1 MKISPWILV
10 CISAALLSACGNA
23 DDRRTYTPE
32 AVAAK
37 SVAEIETAMDQA
49 DQAIRAVE
57 AANTDTQKAL
67 ERAKARQNAVA
78 ISIARLA
85 KQSDML
91 KKEAENKAR
100 WAALMQERAIAARQT
115 LLQAALEQSKA
126 EERVAEKE
134 QSVQKAR
141 IQAEIHE
148 DLARKAM
155 LEKVAAEQLAAKIA
169 KAEKLATLSLSRH
182 GPAAIATNTTTK
194 DTASSDA
201 KNSTQSILPETAPKQ
216 KKASTTKKSSHTIV
230 AITRAH
236 KKPAKT
242 TGHTADAGKHPAE
255 IKLASIPVES
265 IADPVR
271 GHRLAQKCQLCH
283 SFEPNQKKSRFGPQL
298 FGIVGQ
304 QAGKSQ
310 NYNYGSALSKAGFTW
325 NETVLSEWICNSG
338 KTIKKLTGDKHART
352 KMPNQNTCGQNAR
365 DIVAY
370 LGTLKAQ
377 ASNSGQTGR
386 L

>member
-1 MKISPWILV
+1 MKISPWIFIAV
-10 CISAALLSACGNA
+10 TTALLSACGNA

-32 AVAAK
+32 AVAEK

-49 DQAIRAVE
+49 NQALKAVE
-57 AANTDTQKAL
+57 AANTDTQQAL
-67 ERAKARQNAVA
+67 QRAKARQDAVE
-78 ISIARLA
+78 ISMARLA

-100 WAALMQERAIAARQT
+100 WAALMQQRAIAARQA

-126 EERVAEKE
+126 EKQVAEKE
-134 QSVQKAR
+134 QSVRKAR

-169 KAEKLATLSLSRH
+169 KAEKLASLSLSRH
-182 GPAAIATNTTTK
+182 SPVAAPTRITTTDIASFDVK
-194 DTASSDA
+194 DSVQT
-201 KNSTQSILPETAPKQ
+201 ILPKTAPKRKQ
-216 KKASTTKKSSHTIV
+216 ASNTKKPSRTTV
-230 AITRAH
+230 ATREH
-236 KKPAKT
+236 KKPVKT
-242 TGHTADAGKHPAE
+242 ATTSKQPAA
-255 IKLASIPVES
+255 IKLASMPVALT
-265 IADPVR
+265 ADPVR
-271 GHRLAQKCQLCH
+271 GHGLAQKCQLCH
-283 SFEPNQKKSRFGPQL
+283 SFEPNQKAKFGPEL

-304 QAGKSQ
+304 QAGKSR
-310 NYNYGSALSKAGFTW
+310 NYKYGSALSQASFTW
-325 NETVLSEWICNSG
+325 NETTLSEWICNSG
-338 KTIKKLTGDKHART
+338 KTIKKLTGNKSART

-370 LGTLKAQ
+370 LSTLKAQ
-377 ASNSGQTGR
+377 ASNPAQTNS